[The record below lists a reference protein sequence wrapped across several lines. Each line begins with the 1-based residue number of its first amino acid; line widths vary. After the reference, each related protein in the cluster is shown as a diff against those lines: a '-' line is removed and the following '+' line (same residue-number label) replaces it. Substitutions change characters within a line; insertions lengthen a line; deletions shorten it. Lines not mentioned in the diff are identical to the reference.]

1 MENQKVDV
9 SEIIDNASFFWKPFG
24 ITVMMICI
32 MLTDG
37 FDLFIPSY
45 VAGAMVADWGIT
57 RSEVQPFMMAGLLG
71 MAIGS
76 ILFGWIG

>member
-57 RSEVQPFMMAGLLG
+57 R
-71 MAIGS
+71 
-76 ILFGWIG
+76 